1 MRILLLVILLALCS
15 PSSSY
20 RSQTL
25 ISSPAMWLAGVHRKR
40 ESFARSRNGSTLLAI
55 GRDRCSNGGAPLSP
69 IDTGVLGGCVVFPAK
84 VPPRCETCDSFVW
97 HFLRLIDDEQVRGWS
112 LDAMFSR
119 QPSITSGPSCHSS
132 FNTNPPPPPAHTP
145 RPVWATAHGP
155 TGISI
160 TRLPKTTEACQL
172 QHTR

>member
-1 MRILLLVILLALCS
+1 MRILPVILCTLCS
-15 PSSSY
+15 LFSSY
-20 RSQTL
+20 HSQTL

-40 ESFARSRNGSTLLAI
+40 ESFARSRNGSMLVAI
-55 GRDRCSNGGAPLSP
+55 GRDRCSIGGAPLSR
-69 IDTGVLGGCVVFPAK
+69 IDTGVLGGSVVFPAK
-84 VPPRCETCDSFVW
+84 VPPRCKTCHCFVW
-97 HFLRLIDDEQVRGWS
+97 HFLRLIDEEQVRGWS

-132 FNTNPPPPPAHTP
+132 FNTNPPPAHP
-145 RPVWATAHGP
+145 RPVWATAHRP

-160 TRLPKTTEACQL
+160 TRLPKTTEASQL